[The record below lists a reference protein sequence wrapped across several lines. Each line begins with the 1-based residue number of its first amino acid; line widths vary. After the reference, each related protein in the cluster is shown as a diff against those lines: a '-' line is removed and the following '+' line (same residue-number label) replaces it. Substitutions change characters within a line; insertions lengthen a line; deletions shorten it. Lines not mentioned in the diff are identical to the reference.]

1 MNCTHALRL
10 IDLIVDGIANEKQRR
25 LLKFHL
31 MGCASCRAALKMTV
45 SISELVRDISQ
56 PAAPEDL
63 LDKVRARLDA
73 DDFPA
78 AFPARSILKKYAVVL
93 PFAAAVLLFI
103 SIAPLRRSGDSE
115 DGGTTAGESP
125 TSYSLS
131 KTNISTSPF
140 LSYSRPSTLI
150 TF

>member
-1 MNCTHALRL
+1 MNCTHALKL

-25 LLKFHL
+25 LLRFHL
-31 MGCASCRAALKMTV
+31 MGCASCRAALKMTM

-56 PAAPEDL
+56 PAPPEDL

-78 AFPARSILKKYAVVL
+78 VSPARSALKKYAIVL

-103 SIAPLRRSGDSE
+103 SIAPLRRSGDVE
-115 DGGTTAGESP
+115 DRGITSGKSP
-125 TSYSLS
+125 ASYSLS
-131 KTNISTSPF
+131 KTNFSTSPF
-140 LSYSRPSTLI
+140 LSYSRPSTLT

>member
-1 MNCTHALRL
+1 MNCTHALKL

-25 LLKFHL
+25 LLRFHL
-31 MGCASCRAALKMTV
+31 MGCASCRAALKMTM

-56 PAAPEDL
+56 PAPPEDL

-78 AFPARSILKKYAVVL
+78 VSPTRSALKKYAIVL

-103 SIAPLRRSGDSE
+103 SIAPLRRSGDIE
-115 DGGTTAGESP
+115 DRGITSGKSQ

-131 KTNISTSPF
+131 KTNFSTSPF

>member
-1 MNCTHALRL
+1 MNCAHALKL

-31 MGCASCRAALKMTV
+31 MGCASCRAALRMTV

-63 LDKVRARLDA
+63 LEKVKARLDA
-73 DDFPA
+73 NDFPA
-78 AFPARSILKKYAVVL
+78 VSPTRSALKKYAVVL

-103 SIAPLRRSGDSE
+103 SIAPLRRSGGTE
-115 DGGTTAGESP
+115 DKGTTAGKSP
-125 TSYSLS
+125 TSYSLT
-131 KTNISTSPF
+131 KTNFSTSPF
-140 LSYSRPSTLI
+140 ISYSRPSTLI

>member
-1 MNCTHALRL
+1 MNCTYALKL

-25 LLKFHL
+25 LLRFHL
-31 MGCASCRAALKMTV
+31 MGCASCRAALKMTM

-78 AFPARSILKKYAVVL
+78 VSPTRSTLKRFAIVL

-103 SIAPLRRSGDSE
+103 SIDPLRRSGDNE
-115 DGGTTAGESP
+115 NEGITPGKSP

-131 KTNISTSPF
+131 KTNFSTSPF

>member
-1 MNCTHALRL
+1 MNCAHALKL

-31 MGCASCRAALKMTV
+31 MGCASCRAALRMTM

-56 PAAPEDL
+56 PPAPEDL
-63 LDKVRARLDA
+63 LEKVRARLDA

-78 AFPARSILKKYAVVL
+78 LPPPRSTLKKYAIAL

-103 SIAPLRRSGDSE
+103 SIGPLRRSGGSE
-115 DGGTTAGESP
+115 DKGTTADKPSTP
-125 TSYSLS
+125 YSLT
-131 KTNISTSPF
+131 KTNFSTSPF